1 MSRAGA
7 APAPPLVTFKDTVR
21 SEWTEVVDNKERLL
35 LYAGGIP
42 IVGRNDRASKRPAA
56 ATQH

>member
-1 MSRAGA
+1 MLRAGA

-21 SEWTEVVDNKERLL
+21 SEWTAVVDDKERLL
-35 LYAGGIP
+35 LYAGGIR
-42 IVGRNDRASKRPAA
+42 IVGRTDRTSKRPAA